1 MAWSCGIVGLP
12 NAGKSTLFKALT
24 ALDVTIES
32 YPFSTIDPN
41 KAVVPL
47 PDQRLTVLAELSESE
62 KITPASIEIIDVA
75 GLVKGASRGEGLGNQ
90 FLGHLR
96 NVDLLIHVLAGFGS
110 LSERADNLETRREI
124 VNLELCFADL
134 EVIARR
140 RQKIEPKIK
149 SGEKNAQSELD
160 LLARL
165 EEQLNKGLPLR
176 EMTFLPEEKPFLDQL
191 SLLTLKKVIYV
202 YNLSEDDFM
211 NSCCS
216 SILADGPVIPLCARL
231 EAELIDLPSLE
242 RGPFLEAYGLKE
254 SQAVRLLQECYKLLD
269 LAAFY
274 TVKGTEAKAW
284 VVPAGIRALEA
295 AGKVHSDIEKG
306 FINAEVISWDCL
318 VKEGG
323 LVQARS
329 KGLSHI
335 EGRDYR
341 VQDGDV
347 LYFRFRN

>member
-47 PDQRLTVLAELSESE
+47 PDQRLITLAELSGSE
-62 KITPASIEIIDVA
+62 KITPPSIEIIDVA
-75 GLVKGASRGEGLGNQ
+75 GLVEGASRGEGLGNQ

-110 LSERADNLETRREI
+110 LSERADNLEARKEI

-149 SGEKNAQSELD
+149 SGEKNVQSELD

-165 EEQLNKGLPLR
+165 DEQLNKGLPLR
-176 EMTFLPEEKPFLDQL
+176 AMNFVPEEKTLLDQL
-191 SLLTLKKVIYV
+191 SLLTLKETIYV

-211 NSCCS
+211 NSRHS
-216 SILADGPVIPLCARL
+216 SITADGPFIPLCARL
-231 EAELIDLPSLE
+231 EAELTDLPPLE
-242 RGPFLEAYGLKE
+242 RKPFLEAYGLKE
-254 SQAVRLLQECYKLLD
+254 SQTVQLLKTCYKLLE
-269 LAAFY
+269 LVTFY
-274 TVKGTEAKAW
+274 TIKGIEAKAW
-284 VVPAGIRALEA
+284 VVTAGIRALEA

-306 FINAEVISWDCL
+306 FVNAEVVSWDCL

-329 KGLSHI
+329 RGLSHI
-335 EGRDYR
+335 EGRDYQ